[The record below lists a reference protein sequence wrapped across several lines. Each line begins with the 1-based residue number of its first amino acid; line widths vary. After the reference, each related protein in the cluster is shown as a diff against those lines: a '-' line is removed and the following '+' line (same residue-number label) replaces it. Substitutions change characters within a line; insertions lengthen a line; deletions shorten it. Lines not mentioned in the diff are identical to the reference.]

1 MENQHKKI
9 IGYRELDQIDINN
22 MNEVKALGEKVRE
35 LIAVLERNGTGDA
48 RWRAIAETD
57 LQKGFMA
64 LVRSIAQPTTF

>member
-48 RWRAIAETD
+48 RWRTISETD